1 MFKPILAV
9 VGHVDVGKTS
19 FLDYFSDTKTKEINN
34 ITQEIRVSEYSSQ
47 EIKDKFVVDSFVN
60 NFNLNG
66 IIFID
71 TPGHDYFKSQ
81 REVTTKISHMTILI
95 IDVVHG
101 INQTHIE
108 VIKYFKMHKIDFI
121 IALNKIDSISE
132 WKSIKDSYLKNTFQ
146 NQSKLVMKRL
156 TDYMN
161 NIICQLAEQEIN
173 AAPYYNNSDYK
184 TFTSIVPISAKTGEG
199 MMDIMILLSKLLNKK
214 YNSLSKNP
222 TYNNIN
228 GYLLDITNGTFGKGY
243 KYIHI
248 NSIGNKINN
257 NININTSNNTSNN
270 SASVKHIL
278 AGKHK
283 INEIVEPGVYTLI
296 LDNTEEFE
304 CGDIVINNTKD
315 IDFESLYECNIL
327 TLDSVA
333 DNYDENGDIVKTVNK
348 AETVELD
355 KNGIG
360 IITVSKS
367 MESPLRYMFSEIN
380 VPVSLISNE
389 SLSKTHIIKVAN
401 NNKPKNN
408 LDNIKQSY
416 NRVIAI
422 FDPTYYSTNI
432 NSSNNSIKLSPE
444 LRDFAKQNN
453 IEIIFDNTIYKLK
466 TKYLNYK
473 KEIASKIKSDYGHL
487 ADVKLEILS
496 QFIFM
501 KTTPLLFGVKVK
513 SGELKVGKKLV
524 AVKDKKSVLLGEVVS
539 IQHEKDVKEKAKVNE
554 QVCIKIDLPTGKVVY
569 KVDFDDTYEVKTFME
584 KDDIKIYNMFKDE
597 IEIKD

>member
-19 FLDYFSDTKTKEINN
+19 FLDYFSNTKTKEINN
-34 ITQEIRVSEYSSQ
+34 ITQEIRLSEYSSQ
-47 EIKDKFVVDSFVN
+47 EIKDKFIVDSFVN

-71 TPGHDYFKSQ
+71 TPGHDYFKYQ

-121 IALNKIDSISE
+121 IALNKIDNISE
-132 WKSIKDSYLKNTFQ
+132 WKSIKNSYLKTSFQ

-161 NIICQLAEQEIN
+161 GIICQLAEQEIN

-199 MMDIMILLSKLLNKK
+199 MMDIMILLSKLLTKK
-214 YNSLSKNP
+214 YTSLSKNP

-228 GYLLDITNGTFGKGY
+228 GYLLDVVNGTFGKGY

-248 NSIGNKINN
+248 NNNIHNNIHINN
-257 NININTSNNTSNN
+257 NHIIKNAI
-270 SASVKHIL
+270 VKHIITSDS
-278 AGKHK
+278 KTTK

-296 LDNTEEFE
+296 LDKTEDKFE
-304 CGDIVINNTKD
+304 CGDIVINNIND
-315 IDFESLYECNIL
+315 IDFDSLIECNIL

-333 DNYDENGDIVKTVNK
+333 DYKYEDNEIIKEDKI
-348 AETVELD
+348 ELD

-360 IITVSKS
+360 IITISKS
-367 MESPLRYMFSEIN
+367 MERPLRYMFSEMN

-408 LDNIKQSY
+408 LDNLKQNY

-422 FDPTYYSTNI
+422 FDPTYNSMNI
-432 NSSNNSIKLSPE
+432 IKLSPE
-444 LRDFAKQNN
+444 IRDFAKQNN
-453 IEIIFDNTIYKLK
+453 IEILFDNTIYKLK

-473 KEIASKIKSDYGHL
+473 KEIACKIKSDYGHL
-487 ADVKLEILS
+487 AEVKLEILS

-501 KTTPLLFGVKVK
+501 KTTPLLCGVKVK
-513 SGELKVGKKLV
+513 SGELTVGKKLV
-524 AVKDKKSVLLGEVVS
+524 AIKDNKNVLLGEVVS
-539 IQHEKDVKEKAKVNE
+539 IQHDKDVKEKAKVNE
-554 QVCIKIDLPTGKVVY
+554 QVCIKIDLQIGKVVY
-569 KVDFDDTYEVKTFME
+569 KVDFDDTYEIKTYMD

-597 IEIKD
+597 IELKQ

>member
-19 FLDYFSDTKTKEINN
+19 FLDYFSNTKTKEINN
-34 ITQEIRVSEYSSQ
+34 ITQEIRLSEYSSD
-47 EIKDKFVVDSFVN
+47 EIKDKFVVDSFIN
-60 NFNLNG
+60 TFNLNG
-66 IIFID
+66 VIFID

-132 WKSIKDSYLKNTFQ
+132 WKSIKNSYLKTTFQ

-161 NIICQLAEQEIN
+161 GIICQLAEQEIN

-214 YNSLSKNP
+214 YSSLSKNL

-228 GYLLDITNGTFGKGY
+228 GYLLDQVTGTFGKGY

-248 NSIGNKINN
+248 NNKINS
-257 NININTSNNTSNN
+257 NININTNNAN
-270 SASVKHIL
+270 VKHIL

-283 INEIVEPGVYTLI
+283 INEIVEPGIYTLI
-296 LDNTEEFE
+296 LDNTQDIE

-327 TLDSVA
+327 TLDSVG
-333 DNYDENGDIVKTVNK
+333 DTYDENGEIVKTVNK
-348 AETVELD
+348 AETIELD

-367 MESPLRYMFSEIN
+367 MESPLRYMFSEMN

-401 NNKPKNN
+401 NNKSRNP
-408 LDNIKQSY
+408 LDNIKQNY

-422 FDPTYYSTNI
+422 FDPTYNNSSNI
-432 NSSNNSIKLSPE
+432 NSSNIKLSPE

-453 IEIIFDNTIYKLK
+453 IEILFDNTIYKLK

-473 KEIASKIKSDYGHL
+473 KEIASKIKSDYEHL

-513 SGELKVGKKLV
+513 SGELTVGKKLV
-524 AVKDKKSVLLGEVVS
+524 AIKDKKSVLLGEVIS

-569 KVDFDDTYEVKTFME
+569 KVDFDDTYELKTFME

-597 IEIKD
+597 IETKD

>member
-19 FLDYFSDTKTKEINN
+19 FLDYFSNTKTKEINN

-47 EIKDKFVVDSFVN
+47 EIKDKFIVDSFVN

-66 IIFID
+66 VIFID
-71 TPGHDYFKSQ
+71 TPGHDYFKYQ
-81 REVTTKISHMTILI
+81 REVTTKISHITILI

-121 IALNKIDSISE
+121 IALNKIDNISE
-132 WKSIKDSYLKNTFQ
+132 WKSIKGSYLKNTFQ

-161 NIICQLAEQEIN
+161 GIICQLAEQEIN

-214 YNSLSKNP
+214 YSSLSKNP

-228 GYLLDITNGTFGKGY
+228 GYLLDIVNGTFGKGY

-248 NSIGNKINN
+248 NSIGNKINTNIHINNN
-257 NININTSNNTSNN
+257 NIIK
-270 SASVKHIL
+270 SAIVKHIL
-278 AGKHK
+278 SSSHK
-283 INEIVEPGVYTLI
+283 INEIVEPGIYTLI
-296 LDNTEEFE
+296 LDKTEDNFE
-304 CGDIVINNTKD
+304 CGDIVINNVND
-315 IDFESLYECNIL
+315 INFDSLIECNIL

-333 DNYDENGDIVKTVNK
+333 DYKYEEGEIIKEDKI
-348 AETVELD
+348 ELD

-360 IITVSKS
+360 IITISKS
-367 MESPLRYMFSEIN
+367 MERPLRYMFSEMN

-401 NNKPKNN
+401 NNKPKNV
-408 LDNIKQSY
+408 LDNIKQNY

-422 FDPTYYSTNI
+422 FDPTYNN
-432 NSSNNSIKLSPE
+432 NSSNINSIKLSPE
-444 LRDFAKQNN
+444 IKDFAKQNN
-453 IEIIFDNTIYKLK
+453 IEILFDNTIYKLK

-473 KEIASKIKSDYGHL
+473 KEIANKIKSDYGHL
-487 ADVKLEILS
+487 AEVKLEILS

-513 SGELKVGKKLV
+513 SGELNVGKKLV
-524 AVKDKKSVLLGEVVS
+524 AIKDKKNVLLGEVVS
-539 IQHEKDVKEKAKVNE
+539 IQHDKDVKEKAKVNE
-554 QVCIKIDLPTGKVVY
+554 QVCIKIDLQIGKVVY
-569 KVDFDDTYEVKTFME
+569 KVDFDDTYEIKTYMD

-597 IEIKD
+597 IELKQ

>member
-9 VGHVDVGKTS
+9 VGHIDVGKTS
-19 FLDYFSDTKTKEINN
+19 FLDYFSNTKTKEVNN
-34 ITQEIRVSEYSSQ
+34 ITQEIRLSEYSSK
-47 EIKDKFVVDSFVN
+47 EIKDKFVIDMFVN

-66 IIFID
+66 VIFID

-95 IDVVHG
+95 IDVIHG

-132 WKSIKDSYLKNTFQ
+132 WKSVKDSFLKTTFQ

-199 MMDIMILLSKLLNKK
+199 MMDIMILLSKLLTKK

-248 NSIGNKINN
+248 NNNNKITN
-257 NININTSNNTSNN
+257 NIHIHNNKSV
-270 SASVKHIL
+270 SVKHIL
-278 AGKHK
+278 TAGRK
-283 INEIVEPGVYTLI
+283 INEIEEPGIYTLI
-296 LDNTEEFE
+296 LDKTESDFE
-304 CGDIVINNTKD
+304 CGNIVINTDKEN
-315 IDFESLYECNIL
+315 DFDSLYECNIL

-333 DNYDENGDIVKTVNK
+333 DTYDENGEIIKTVNK
-348 AETVELD
+348 AETIELD

-360 IITVSKS
+360 IITISKS
-367 MESPLRYMFSEIN
+367 MEGPLRYMFSELN

-401 NNKPKNN
+401 NNKSKNS
-408 LDNIKQSY
+408 LDNIKQNY
-416 NRVIAI
+416 NRVIVI
-422 FDPTYYSTNI
+422 FDPSYNY
-432 NSSNNSIKLSPE
+432 SIKLSPE
-444 LRDFAKQNN
+444 IIEFAKQNS
-453 IEIIFDNTIYKLK
+453 IEILFDNTIYKLK
-466 TKYLNYK
+466 TKYQNYK
-473 KEIASKIKSDYGHL
+473 KEIASKIKLNYEKL
-487 ADVKLEILS
+487 KEVKLEILS

-513 SGELKVGKKLV
+513 SGELKVGKKLI
-524 AVKDKKSVLLGEVVS
+524 AIKDNKSVLLGEVVS
-539 IQHEKDVKEKAKVNE
+539 IQHDKEIREQAKVND
-554 QVCIKIDLPTGKVVY
+554 QVCIKIDLPVGKVVY
-569 KVDFDDTYEVKTFME
+569 KVDFDETYEIKTYID

-597 IEIKD
+597 IES